1 MWGTAHTE
9 RVNIITKPEPT
20 GGWCMQFETVVWY
33 NPGNRF
39 ALIKPD
45 GRQPYLVQLTPEQA
59 ITAPFAAGQRFEI
72 HPPDAETLQGRNH
85 RSLLAAT
92 GSTPMRAN
100 EEIGQ

>member
-1 MWGTAHTE
+1 MY
-9 RVNIITKPEPT
+9 
-20 GGWCMQFETVVWY
+20 FETVVWY

-45 GRQPYLVQLTPEQA
+45 NGSQPYLVQLTPEQA
-59 ITAPFAAGQRFEI
+59 ITAPLVAGQRFEI
-72 HPPDAETLQGRNH
+72 HPPDAETLQGRNQY
-85 RSLLAAT
+85 SLLALM